1 MAEQTPEQLLEAIG
15 AEVRACSACRLCEK
29 RTKAVPGEGAIKSGI
44 MFIGEGPG
52 FHEDQQGRPF
62 VGPAGK
68 LLEEMLAAV
77 GLRREQVFITN
88 VVKCRPPGN
97 RDPQPDEIAACNA
110 YLERQL
116 AAIAPRIIVTLGRY
130 SLARFFPGAKISA
143 VHGEPKFADSRAYVP
158 FYHPAAGLRTPAIK
172 QMLFEDIQKLP
183 GIAKQLKELHDQGYF
198 ERKEDDTAE
207 AAATADEPA
216 SDQLSLF

>member
-1 MAEQTPEQLLEAIG
+1 MAEITPEQVLEQIG
-15 AEVRACSACRLCEK
+15 AEVRECMACRLCEG

-62 VGPAGK
+62 VGQAGK

-77 GLRREQVFITN
+77 SLRREQVFITN

-116 AAIAPRIIVTLGRY
+116 AAINPRIVVTLGRY

-143 VHGEPKFADSRAYVP
+143 VHGEPKLRRRPRLRALLPSRGRPA
-158 FYHPAAGLRTPAIK
+158 HPRHQANVVRGR
-172 QMLFEDIQKLP
+172 
-183 GIAKQLKELHDQGYF
+183 AKVARHSQ
-198 ERKEDDTAE
+198 
-207 AAATADEPA
+207 A
-216 SDQLSLF
+216 SQ